1 MIFGIDNG
9 LSGAVVQLSDCDG
22 CAPIAATLM
31 PCMKVVGHNEI
42 DGRALAQWVR
52 DAAGT
57 AKERVIVAIEECPE
71 HAKQKSIMRS
81 MAMSYGIIVGSIRA
95 LCPHFL
101 IVRVRSGNAKDS
113 WQRKM
118 LGIITG
124 DTKGKAKEVAEHIW
138 PGHHWHKT
146 KAGSEAMRDA
156 ALIAEFV
163 RREIHQK
170 K

>member
-1 MIFGIDNG
+1 MLFGIDNG
-9 LSGAVVQLSDCDG
+9 LSGAVVQLSDCEG

-31 PCMKVVGHNEI
+31 PCMKVVGKNEI
-42 DGRALAQWVR
+42 NGRALAMWIK
-52 DAAGT
+52 DAVGT
-57 AKERVIVAIEECPE
+57 TKEPVIIAIEECPE

-81 MAMSYGIIVGSIRA
+81 MGISYGIIVGSISA
-95 LCPHFL
+95 LCPTFR

-113 WQRKM
+113 WQREM

-124 DTKGKAKEVAEHIW
+124 DTKGKAKEVAEQIW
-138 PGHHWHKT
+138 PGHIWHTT

-163 RREIHQK
+163 RCKVYPK